1 MTTWSFQFFGSHAR
15 RSVTGA
21 CRGLLLAVI
30 PFALI
35 SCSEPEPTIS
45 GSEPSLRRLTEE
57 QYRNIICDLFGD
69 HIVIAGRFD
78 PILRQDGL
86 IAIGA
91 GNATISA
98 SSFDKYEKLAR
109 SIAEQV
115 VNPSN
120 RDLYFSCAPEQ
131 MDSPDEAC
139 AGAFLETV
147 GTLLFRRPISDEE
160 LRDAVQ
166 LSSEASRQL
175 QNFYDG
181 IAFGLT
187 SLLVN
192 PNFLFV
198 IDDIAPGT
206 ANDGQLQ
213 LSGYAKASRLS
224 FFLWNTTPDAALLDA
239 AGAGELDTRDGIRTQ
254 VDRMLASP
262 KLRDGIAALFKDML
276 HLDDFEHLEKDNLI
290 YPALDPEAIEDTR
303 TQLILTIQ
311 HHLLDKDAD
320 YRSLF
325 TTRETFI
332 NGALGRL
339 YRTPVAEPSLWTPF
353 ELNEANG
360 RTGIHSLAG
369 FIALHS
375 HPGRSSPTIRGMAVR
390 ELIMCQK
397 VPDPPA
403 DIDFS
408 LFNEPSAQKLP
419 ARERLAI
426 HNSVASCAGCHR
438 LTDDIGL
445 SLENFDG
452 AGQFRVTDGGATID
466 PSGNLDGV
474 DFEDHTGLSTALSA
488 NPAVPA
494 CLVQTTLA
502 YGLGRS
508 LGPEERGWFDH
519 LLNEFEQ
526 EEFRLKPLVRSIVTS
541 DNFFVVKSPPSVPAE
556 GTQVGSQES
565 PDTRPDIRNES

>member
-1 MTTWSFQFFGSHAR
+1 MTHRIISIW
-15 RSVTGA
+15 RSVCHRFAARAGTLFLAGA
-21 CRGLLLAVI
+21 FGLLLTA
-30 PFALI
+30 
-35 SCSEPEPTIS
+35 CSEPEPVIP

-57 QYRNIICDLFGD
+57 QYRNIIADLFGE
-69 HIVIAGRFD
+69 HIIIAGRFD

-115 VNPSN
+115 VNEEN
-120 RDLYFSCAPEQ
+120 RLLYFACAPERS
-131 MDSPDEAC
+131 DAPDEAC
-139 AGAFLETV
+139 ARTFFETV
-147 GTLLFRRPISDEE
+147 GLLLFRRPLLEQELSDTIA
-160 LRDAVQ
+160 LSTNATQQ
-166 LSSEASRQL
+166 LGS
-175 QNFYDG
+175 FYDG
-181 IAFGLT
+181 VAFGLT

-198 IDDIAPGT
+198 VDDTTLASSP
-206 ANDGQLQ
+206 DGEAQLT
-213 LSGYAKASRLS
+213 GYAKASRLS
-224 FFLWNTTPDAALLDA
+224 FFLWNTTPDSELLEAAKS
-239 AGAGELDTRDGIRTQ
+239 GRLDTQSGLRAE
-254 VDRMLASP
+254 VDRMLQSP
-262 KLRDGIAALFKDML
+262 KLRNGMAALFRDML
-276 HLDDFEHLEKDNLI
+276 HLEDFDHLEKDNLI
-290 YPALDPEAIEDTR
+290 YPALDPEAIEDSR
-303 TQLILTIQ
+303 TQLVLTIQ
-311 HHLLDKDAD
+311 HHLLDKEAD
-320 YRSLF
+320 YRTLF

-332 NGALGRL
+332 NGALGRI
-339 YRTPVAEPSLWTPF
+339 YRTPVEQPALWTPY
-353 ELNEANG
+353 ELAEGEG
-360 RTGIHSLAG
+360 RAGLHALAG

-375 HPGRSSPTIRGMAVR
+375 HPGRSSPTIRGKAVR

-397 VPDPPA
+397 VPDPPS

-408 LFNEPSAQKLP
+408 LFNEPSSQKLP

-452 AGQFRVTDGGATID
+452 AGQFRTTDAGATID
-466 PSGNLDGV
+466 PSGNLDGIAY
-474 DFEDHTGLSTALSA
+474 DDQAGLSAALST

-519 LLNEFEQ
+519 LLREFEN
-526 EEFRLKPLVRSIVTS
+526 ENFRLKPLVQSIVTS
-541 DNFFVVKSPPSVPAE
+541 DNFFAVTV
-556 GTQVGSQES
+556 
-565 PDTRPDIRNES
+565 PDTGSASGTKVGRSELSDRRSES